1 MSLLGIDVGTSGV
14 KAAVFSAGGE
24 MLASAYQEYDVS
36 RPRPGQAELD
46 AVEVWAQVKAVIRRA
61 AAQAGRDPVRALA
74 VSSLGEAVVPV
85 TRDRHILGASILNFD
100 PRGEEFLALLRR
112 AWSDERLYRMNG
124 NPWGNQYGL
133 TKLMWMQKYQPDL
146 YKQADWFL
154 HWSGFVAFML
164 GGEPAVD
171 YSLANR
177 SLLFDLEWADWSRE
191 LLDLTGLDGAK
202 LPRPVPAGTPLGVV
216 SPALAA
222 ELGLPQSVAIAAG
235 AHDQCANGLGCGVI
249 REGQAMCG
257 MGTYLCVMPVFA
269 SPREAGRMLA
279 GGLNTEQHAA
289 PGRYVSFVYNAGGSL
304 LKWYRDTF
312 AAQERQSAAKE
323 GRDIYAALLAEMP
336 EGPGRVL
343 VLPHFSPTGPPEFI
357 DDSAGVILGLK
368 LETTRGEV
376 LKGLLEGG
384 LFYIREA
391 LETLPEVGIRIE
403 DFRATGGG
411 SKSDAWLQMCADILG
426 RPVLRPRVTEAG
438 ALGAAIL
445 AGVGSRAFANVED
458 GVEAMVRLE
467 RRFEPD
473 AKRQEEY
480 AGRFARYRQVWPLL
494 RDFLREGNHQT

>member
-24 MLASAYQEYDVS
+24 MIASAYQEYDVS
-36 RPRPGQAELD
+36 RPQPGQAELD
-46 AVEVWAQVKAVIRRA
+46 AAAVWAQVKAVIRQA
-61 AAQAGRDPVRALA
+61 AAQARRDPVQALA

-85 TRDRHILGASILNFD
+85 TRDRRILGASMLNFD
-100 PRGEEFLALLRR
+100 PRGEEFLGVLRQ
-112 AWSDERLYRMNG
+112 AWSDERLYRVNG

-133 TKLMWMQKYQPDL
+133 TKLMWIHKYQPEL
-146 YKQADWFL
+146 YERADWFL
-154 HWSGFVAFML
+154 HWGGFVGFML
-164 GGEPAVD
+164 GGEAAVD

-177 SLLFDLEWADWSRE
+177 SLLFDLEREDWSRE
-191 LLDLTGLDGAK
+191 LLKVSRLDGAK
-202 LPRPVPAGTPLGVV
+202 LPRPVQAGTPLGEVT
-216 SPALAA
+216 SALAE
-222 ELGLPQSVAIAAG
+222 ELGLPPGVAIAAG

-257 MGTYLCVMPVFA
+257 MGTYLCVMPVFS
-269 SPREAGRMLA
+269 SPRDAVKMLA

-289 PGRYVSFVYNAGGSL
+289 PGRYVSFIYNAGGSL

-312 AAQERQSAAKE
+312 AAWERQSAARE
-323 GRDIYAALLAEMP
+323 GRDIYAELLAEMP

-343 VLPHFSPTGPPEFI
+343 VLPHFAPTGPPEFI

-445 AGVGSRAFANVED
+445 AGVGSGAFADVES
-458 GVEAMVRLE
+458 GVAAMVRPE

-473 AKRQEEY
+473 AKRQDEY
-480 AGRFARYRQVWPLL
+480 AGRFARYRQIWPLL
-494 RDFLREGNHQT
+494 RGFLREG